1 MIQGMHLAICMLAA
15 LLAAGVQPK
24 VPVASLTLSIDSD
37 GDGLPD
43 SFEQALLNRFVP
55 TFMISNKEC
64 DGLPAEFQPGVPDPR
79 LVARNGTLY
88 GQVSRISGWN
98 ESNARLELHFYHLW
112 NRDCGRAPHAL
123 DVEHVS
129 VLIGADR
136 VDAAPPRWKAL
147 YWYAAAHEGTL
158 CDSSNGA
165 RAEAIGAESGGA
177 TVWVSRGKHAAY
189 FNPDLC
195 SPGCGTDSCKDAE
208 AMAHGRIVN
217 LGEPGSPAND
227 ALWTDSKKWPLRE
240 KMHPDFSA
248 ELIAKLEVSNHPRAI
263 GVAGP
268 VPPTKALILSA
279 NWGFTA
285 LMAGRTGAGAALNTG
300 GGHAADATGSA
311 VIHAGRSLKRSLW
324 AVARA
329 LGLMQSET
337 R

>member
-1 MIQGMHLAICMLAA
+1 MIQGMHLVICMLAA

-55 TFMISNKEC
+55 TLMISKKEC
-64 DGLPAEFQPGVPDPR
+64 DAFPAEFQAGLPNPR
-79 LVARNGTLY
+79 LLARNGTLY
-88 GQVSRISGWN
+88 GQVSRINGSK
-98 ESNARLELHFYHLW
+98 EPAARLELHFYHLW

-123 DVEHVS
+123 DVEHIS

-136 VDAAPPRWKAL
+136 VDAAPTRWKAL

-165 RAEAIGAESGGA
+165 RADAIDAEFAGA
-177 TVWVSRGKHAAY
+177 TVWISRGKHAAY

-195 SPGCGTDSCKDAE
+195 SPGCGTDSCKDAA
-208 AMAHGRIVN
+208 AMARGKIVN

-240 KMHPDFSA
+240 KMHSDFSA
-248 ELIAKLEVSNHPRAI
+248 ELIAKLEVSNHPRAMA
-263 GVAGP
+263 VAGP

-285 LMAGRTGAGAALNTG
+285 LMAGRTGTVAALNTG
-300 GGHAADATGSA
+300 GGHTAHATGRA
-311 VIHAGRSLKRSLW
+311 MQQTGRSLKRAIL
-324 AVARA
+324 AVAA
-329 LGLMQSET
+329 WLGLAEN
-337 R
+337 